1 MKPYRPSHAL
11 LKKEKRKNNDG
22 LKKIIQPVLHLSN
35 VTVVSYFTLKKKNDC
50 LIENYFK
57 QCFIFLT

>member
-35 VTVVSYFTLKKKNDC
+35 VTVVSYFTLKKK
-50 LIENYFK
+50 K
-57 QCFIFLT
+57 